1 MARSYNVI
9 FMDGFDMYNFDYR
22 NSTNPS
28 IHSKW
33 VLTGSDNV
41 TGPAGRYGGKALHMG
56 DTIFGNNIKGYWP
69 GNTYYQTGTF
79 AFAYLAYNVAQ
90 AESHGRFF
98 TVIHNQGDQ
107 FGIGVSNIGEI
118 RLYRGNTIVANSA
131 PNLIKTND
139 WHYIEMEY
147 VGNTNNGRASLY
159 LDGAKVV
166 EFTGNT
172 QNQAPFGF
180 NGVQFSGGN
189 SNGYLADD
197 FYVIDQATRIG
208 ERRIDTL
215 RPNGDV
221 AGNSFKSSDNGTT
234 NFIMLNE
241 QLVEPSTFVTANTVN
256 AKDLY
261 NFDNLTTVPTAIDAV
276 QLSVWAQKTDSDTRQ
291 LATIFK
297 SGTFETTGPDIN
309 LPSNHIDIFRI
320 EQLDPATQAD
330 WTAAGVNA
338 LQAGFKITK

>member
-22 NSTNPS
+22 NTTNPS

-33 VLTGSDNV
+33 VVTGGDALS
-41 TGPAGRYGGKALHMG
+41 GPAGRYGGKCIHMG
-56 DTIFGNNIKGYWP
+56 DTFYGNSIRGYWP
-69 GNTYYQTGTF
+69 GNTFYQTGTF
-79 AFAYLAYNVAQ
+79 AIAFLANNVAR
-90 AESHGRFF
+90 AEDHGRFF
-98 TVIHNQGDQ
+98 TILHNQGDQ
-107 FGIGVSNIGEI
+107 FGFGISNIGEV
-118 RLYRGNTIVANSA
+118 RLYRGSTIVAVSA
-131 PNLIKTND
+131 PNLVKTND
-139 WHYIEMEY
+139 WHYAELEY
-147 VGNTNNGRASLY
+147 VGHASNGRASLF
-159 LDGAKVV
+159 LDGVKVV

-172 QNQAPFGF
+172 QNQGPYGF
-180 NGVQFSGGN
+180 NGIQLAGGPNSGI
-189 SNGYLADD
+189 YFDD

-221 AGNSFKSSDNGTT
+221 AGNAFRSSDNGTT
-234 NFIMLNE
+234 NFIMLNDA
-241 QLVEPSTFVTANTVN
+241 LVEPSTFVTANTLG

-261 NFDNLTTVPTAIDAV
+261 NFDNLPTVPTAIDAV

-297 SGTFETTGPDIN
+297 SGTFETTGPDVN

-320 EQLDPATQAD
+320 EQQDPATQAD

>member
-22 NSTNPS
+22 NTTNPS

-56 DTIFGNNIKGYWP
+56 DSIYGNNIKGYWP
-69 GNTYYQTGTF
+69 SNTYYQTGTF
-79 AFAYLAYNVAQ
+79 AFAYLTYNVTQ

-98 TVIHNQGDQ
+98 NVLHDQGDQ
-107 FGIGVSNIGEI
+107 FGIGVSNIGEV
-118 RLYRGNTIVANSA
+118 RLYRGNTIVANSI

-139 WHYIEMEY
+139 WHYMEMEY
-147 VGNTNNGRASLY
+147 VGNTNSGRASLY
-159 LDGAKVV
+159 LDGVKVV

-180 NGVQFSGGN
+180 NGVQFSGGS
-189 SNGYLADD
+189 SNGYLIDD
-197 FYVIDQATRIG
+197 LYVIDQATRIG

-221 AGNSFKSSDNGTT
+221 TGNAFKPNDGNLT
-234 NFIMLNE
+234 NFNMLNE
-241 QLVEPSTFVTANTVN
+241 STVDPTNYVTANVLG

-297 SGTFETTGPDIN
+297 SGTTETIGKDTN

-320 EQLDPATQAD
+320 EQQDPSTNAD
-330 WTAAGVNA
+330 WTATGVNN

>member
-33 VLTGSDNV
+33 IVSASDAIS
-41 TGPAGRYGGKALHMG
+41 GPAGRYGGKCLHMG
-56 DTIFGNNIKGYWP
+56 DTVFGNNIKGYWP
-69 GNTYYQTGTF
+69 SNIFYQTATF
-79 AFAYLAYNVAQ
+79 AFAFLTNNVAN
-90 AESHGRFF
+90 AESHNRFF
-98 TVIHNQGDQ
+98 SVMHNQGEQ
-107 FGIGVSNIGEI
+107 FSISVSNIGEV
-118 RLYRGNTIVANSA
+118 RLVRGDTIVAASV
-131 PNLIKTND
+131 PNLVKTND
-139 WHYIEMEY
+139 WHYMELEY
-147 VGNTNNGRASLY
+147 VGNTSNGRASLY
-159 LDGAKVV
+159 MDGVKVV

-172 QNQAPFGF
+172 QNQAPYGF
-180 NGVQFSGGN
+180 NGIQIRGGN
-189 SNGYLADD
+189 GSAILIDD
-197 FYVIDQATRIG
+197 LYVIDQATRIG

-241 QLVEPSTFVTANTVN
+241 QLVEPSTYVTANTIN

-297 SGTFETTGPDIN
+297 SGSFETIGPDTN

-320 EQLDPATQAD
+320 EQQDPATQAD